1 MTPTA
6 SADRSAGRLR
16 PSGMT
21 VDSRRRR
28 RLPPAARYFVWFVG
42 LALVLT
48 VAQFA
53 LLTYRTEPR
62 DARVFTERELRLT
75 VLRPNERVLHAVSV
89 FRRSPLDYFRATRGV
104 LVLTDRRLVYLG
116 LVPRDVA
123 ASPDAPPVFEQRE
136 YGIDTLVTVKPG
148 RTFFYV
154 ARALVIDAPRQ
165 DDELGVPAS
174 SWASAQALRQT
185 LERQHKGIYAEG
197 ARRGALRTALDEAAK
212 LAAADRMR
220 ERHHTVM
227 RGETLFSIARK
238 YQTTPDAVQKLNDL
252 PTPRIKVGQKIVVK
266 ATS

>member
-1 MTPTA
+1 ME
-6 SADRSAGRLR
+6 
-16 PSGMT
+16 M
-21 VDSRRRR
+21 RRRR
-28 RLPPAARYFVWFVG
+28 RLPPAARYFIWFVA

-48 VAQFA
+48 IAQFA
-53 LLTYRTEPR
+53 VHTYRTEPR

-75 VLRPNERVLHAVSV
+75 VLKPNEQVLHTVSV

-123 ASPDAPPVFEQRE
+123 ASPDAPPVFEQHE
-136 YGIDTLVTVKPG
+136 YGLDTLVTVKPT

-154 ARALVIDAPRQ
+154 ARALDIDAPRGG
-165 DDELGVPAS
+165 DELGVPAS
-174 SWASAQALRQT
+174 SWPQAEALRQT

-197 ARRGALRTALDEAAK
+197 ARRGSLRTATAEAKK
-212 LAAADRMR
+212 LAEADRMR
-220 ERHHTVM
+220 ERHHIVG

-238 YQTTPDAVQKLNDL
+238 YQTTPEAVQKLNNL
-252 PTPRIKVGQKIVVK
+252 TTPRIKAGQRIVVK